1 MLKHSARNE
10 VPRRSRREL
19 NHEMRLQVSLRE
31 APLGLFRVP
40 NDGII
45 SADRLGSDMLLRRY
59 PRGTGGRPVS
69 VWPKKL
75 ARTLIRN
82 LGILGLNLAGQGC
95 YSQKSSAGPSI
106 EFTRILLQAGVAGNE
121 SARSLDGSET
131 LNQGSRLLFMP
142 IAGHGGCSPGR
153 VTSDRDGDRWCRART

>member
-19 NHEMRLQVSLRE
+19 NHEIRLQVSPE
-31 APLGLFRVP
+31 ESPLGLFRVP

-45 SADRLGSDMLLRRY
+45 SADRLGSDMLPRRY

-82 LGILGLNLAGQGC
+82 LGILGLNLAAQGC
-95 YSQKSSAGPSI
+95 YSQKSQRRPIHRVHQDSSAG
-106 EFTRILLQAGVAGNE
+106 R
-121 SARSLDGSET
+121 
-131 LNQGSRLLFMP
+131 
-142 IAGHGGCSPGR
+142 GGRERVCTISGR
-153 VTSDRDGDRWCRART
+153 VRNAQPRQQIAIYAHSGPWWVQPWPR